1 MAKPLEDRRSESQ
14 KLHLSPV
21 SRFARNRMLKGFA
34 LSQFHFLKSLFK
46 ENLYSR

>member
-21 SRFARNRMLKGFA
+21 SRFARNRIAQGLRPFA
-34 LSQFHFLKSLFK
+34 ILII
-46 ENLYSR
+46 